1 MVIKR
6 IFRMLTYLYKISEP
20 GDKKETCDL
29 GESTFIAIM
38 GTETTVW

>member
-6 IFRMLTYLYKISEP
+6 TFKMLMYLYKISEP
-20 GDKKETCDL
+20 RDKKETCDL

-38 GTETTVW
+38 GTKTIVR